1 MNPSVKEVF
10 KSQLLTT
17 FNHYSDDVC
26 NSEEREELGLDD
38 YEWDGDELVLTV
50 RGYDGNISTFSLK
63 LSQID
68 IKSKDILIHEK
79 NCELD
84 DCPWL
89 EDTDHYNEILKGV
102 N

>member
-1 MNPSVKEVF
+1 MKTNMKGNKKMNPSVKEVF

-17 FNHYSDDVC
+17 FNEYSDDVC

-50 RGYDGNISTFSLK
+50 RGYDGDINTFSLK
-63 LSQID
+63 LSH
-68 IKSKDILIHEK
+68 IH
-79 NCELD
+79 CE
-84 DCPWL
+84 
-89 EDTDHYNEILKGV
+89 TKGV